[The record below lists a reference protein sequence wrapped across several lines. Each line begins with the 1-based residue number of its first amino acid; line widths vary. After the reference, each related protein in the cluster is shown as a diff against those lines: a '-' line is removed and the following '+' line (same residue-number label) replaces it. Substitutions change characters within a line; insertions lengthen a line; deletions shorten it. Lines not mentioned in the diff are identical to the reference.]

1 MLNHAT
7 LIRVLYGG
15 SCLTGLPEDTYTDAD
30 QILARTYKT
39 VFEGLMDE
47 SKIPFLGSIPHASKQ
62 MYKRKI
68 AVLCSYPTPLVGKI
82 LKTNLIIDGASD
94 RSKPGGQVK
103 IILEALSRM
112 NPGKR
117 AEENKSLWRKF
128 KDAISRSGD

>member
-1 MLNHAT
+1 
-7 LIRVLYGG
+7 
-15 SCLTGLPEDTYTDAD
+15 
-30 QILARTYKT
+30 
-39 VFEGLMDE
+39 
-47 SKIPFLGSIPHASKQ
+47 